1 VDSAKLRDCA
11 EAPQA
16 AALSDEID
24 RDGIF
29 VHRTLFMVADRGHRG
44 SYAEMVIRFGDIN
57 ITQVP
62 RPNRDVS
69 PIGCR
74 YVQLGE
80 GVA

>member
-1 VDSAKLRDCA
+1 
-11 EAPQA
+11 
-16 AALSDEID
+16 
-24 RDGIF
+24 
-29 VHRTLFMVADRGHRG
+29 
-44 SYAEMVIRFGDIN
+44 MVIRFGDIN